1 MLPLPVTQ
9 VCKYFII
16 NRPRFL
22 GSFVII
28 TPAHLFLCRY
38 KCASV
43 MIILVVFY
51 TFFFDCLS
59 LHFYIILA
67 HNSFQGEPNAVLGG
81 EKGFNTLCEDLLW
94 LKEKDDKLTA
104 DMNLRDFG
112 EDESAAAMTQ
122 FLLQR
127 KAKYHA
133 SCRSKFHDKRRKLS
147 SKVSDNCP
155 SQHLTHPHQDP
166 SCLLSTT
173 PTRSQETTPHRQNA
187 THSTPTSSRRMPWSF
202 ASTPD
207 IGLTPDIGQ
216 SVTVSVTLR
225 LGYRMLTRL
234 VDHSE
239 GLSGT
244 GCCGC

>member
-1 MLPLPVTQ
+1 
-9 VCKYFII
+9 
-16 NRPRFL
+16 
-22 GSFVII
+22 
-28 TPAHLFLCRY
+28 
-38 KCASV
+38 
-43 MIILVVFY
+43 
-51 TFFFDCLS
+51 
-59 LHFYIILA
+59 
-67 HNSFQGEPNAVLGG
+67 
-81 EKGFNTLCEDLLW
+81 
-94 LKEKDDKLTA
+94 
-104 DMNLRDFG
+104 MNLRDFG
-112 EDESAAAMTQ
+112 EDESVAAMTQ

-155 SQHLTHPHQDP
+155 SQQLTHPHQDP

-225 LGYRMLTRL
+225 LGYRMLTWL
-234 VDHSE
+234 FDHSE

-244 GCCGC
+244 GCCGCWVIWGQEWYTSARIEQSNSWSGTGCWATWAIWRLEWYKKCCNSWVI

>member
-1 MLPLPVTQ
+1 M
-9 VCKYFII
+9 
-16 NRPRFL
+16 
-22 GSFVII
+22 
-28 TPAHLFLCRY
+28 
-38 KCASV
+38 
-43 MIILVVFY
+43 
-51 TFFFDCLS
+51 
-59 LHFYIILA
+59 
-67 HNSFQGEPNAVLGG
+67 
-81 EKGFNTLCEDLLW
+81 CEDLLW

-127 KAKYHA
+127 KAKYQA

-207 IGLTPDIGQ
+207 IGLTPDIGM
-216 SVTVSVTLR
+216 SVTVSSPIRRDTKQIEKLIFEQLIEWMNRENVR
-225 LGYRMLTRL
+225 FYSSSEVVSNFKRMLEDSLRPDEMPVLKKIDEKCKTSFYDML
-234 VDHSE
+234 QQ
-239 GLSGT
+239 
-244 GCCGC
+244 

>member
-1 MLPLPVTQ
+1 M
-9 VCKYFII
+9 
-16 NRPRFL
+16 
-22 GSFVII
+22 
-28 TPAHLFLCRY
+28 
-38 KCASV
+38 
-43 MIILVVFY
+43 
-51 TFFFDCLS
+51 
-59 LHFYIILA
+59 
-67 HNSFQGEPNAVLGG
+67 
-81 EKGFNTLCEDLLW
+81 
-94 LKEKDDKLTA
+94 KEKDDKLTA

-112 EDESAAAMTQ
+112 EDESVAAMTQ

-155 SQHLTHPHQDP
+155 SQRLTHPHQDP

-207 IGLTPDIGQ
+207 IGLTPDIGM
-216 SVTVSVTLR
+216 SVTVSSPIRRDTKQIEKLIFEQLIEWMNRENGRFYSSSEVVSNFK
-225 LGYRMLTRL
+225 RMLEDSLRPDEMPVLKKIDEKCKTSFYDML
-234 VDHSE
+234 QQ
-239 GLSGT
+239 
-244 GCCGC
+244 